1 MRAPA
6 PRQDRTLRGRLMQ
19 RGRRIGRCLV
29 ARRSVDEVAEVL
41 HVTPST
47 VRKIEANAL
56 GKIAEAF
63 NGEEL
68 WDRWALGEL

>member
-1 MRAPA
+1 MKAPA
-6 PRQDRTLRGRLMQ
+6 PQQDRTLRGRLMQ

-29 ARRSVDEVAEVL
+29 ERRSVDEVAELL
-41 HVTPST
+41 HVTPCA

-56 GKIAEAF
+56 GKIAAAF

-68 WDRWALGEL
+68 WDRWALGEV